1 MKVNSVLTGLPQHC
15 MTLAK
20 LFFPVQKEHQFQQQ
34 KLLIVKDDSEEIW
47 RYYDFSASTFQPL
60 VSYDLFYSDSVL
72 TPLLFICLET
82 NLNRENAGFLFSD
95 KRGCIRQS
103 STVIKTVWR
112 KWCILTSDSS
122 RPQAPSPTRGD

>member
-20 LFFPVQKEHQFQQQ
+20 LFFPVQKEHQSQQQ
-34 KLLIVKDDSEEIW
+34 KPVIVKDDSDEIW

-82 NLNRENAGFLFSD
+82 NLNRENGFCLATKEAVFVNQVLSSKLF
-95 KRGCIRQS
+95 GGNG
-103 STVIKTVWR
+103 VF
-112 KWCILTSDSS
+112 
-122 RPQAPSPTRGD
+122 